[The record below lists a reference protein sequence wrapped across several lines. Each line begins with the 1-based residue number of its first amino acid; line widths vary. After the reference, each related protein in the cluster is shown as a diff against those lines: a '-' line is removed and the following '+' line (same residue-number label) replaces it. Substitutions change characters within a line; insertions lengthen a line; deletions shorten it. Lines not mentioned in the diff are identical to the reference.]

1 MSRRGNL
8 EHASKRI
15 MKLNTDCQFS
25 FHQLKHLH
33 YYQLPFSYIYT
44 IWKISTTTS
53 ASTYEAGHGHEDAG
67 HAGPRVTTK
76 PPIVWFPGD
85 PDCGE
90 GELGAAARLDTFQ
103 VVAFLLSVFNVAS
116 IMVSNVNNN
125 NNNNNVN
132 SNAESVNDNNINE
145 SNTNAQ
151 VSSMSNVGLGGRG
164 LGRDRRSSEEL
175 ARERS
180 VEEELVREDLH
191 STVWELLGLVTRSH
205 LAPSTTCLEQLF
217 CQASELAAARGGF
230 SSVAAEMS
238 SLLLAQSVPSL
249 QPRHRWR
256 LVAAAKRGR
265 AGLGCSE
272 VAARCEAEDWSF
284 LNMADTFT
292 WSSAADRGHVER
304 LVAWAYNKK

>member
-1 MSRRGNL
+1 M
-8 EHASKRI
+8 
-15 MKLNTDCQFS
+15 
-25 FHQLKHLH
+25 QLG
-33 YYQLPFSYIYT
+33 T
-44 IWKISTTTS
+44 
-53 ASTYEAGHGHEDAG
+53 AA
-67 HAGPRVTTK
+67 TK

-90 GELGAAARLDTFQ
+90 GDLGAAARLDTFQ
-103 VVAFLLSVFNVAS
+103 VVAFMLSLFNVAS

-164 LGRDRRSSEEL
+164 LERDRRSSEDLVGESSVKEAL
-175 ARERS
+175 VRESS
-180 VEEELVREDLH
+180 VKEALVREDLH

-217 CQASELAAARGGF
+217 CQASALAAARGGF

-238 SLLLAQSVPSL
+238 SLLLAQSVPGL

-272 VAARCEAEDWSF
+272 AAARCEAEDWSF
-284 LNMADTFT
+284 LNTADTFT
-292 WSSAADRGHVER
+292 WSSAAERGHVEG